1 MVMIIAD
8 TISNTLRP
16 VRSTVDKAKAVAMI
30 CIILT
35 RAAARFDDILLD
47 DFWKGRKYVFNIW
60 EKIRP
65 FAPQIS
71 PPSRR

>member
-8 TISNTLRP
+8 TISNNLRP

-35 RAAARFDDILLD
+35 RAAARLEDILLD
-47 DFWKGRKYVFNIW
+47 DFWRGRKHLFNI
-60 EKIRP
+60 ERQNQTIRT
-65 FAPQIS
+65 ANKS
-71 PPSRR
+71 SE